1 MHSTLILSRLLP
13 FDIKMAWL
21 YKAKRRK
28 ELGDNYVNRE
38 LVRPVYLGD
47 LPHPAHGTHLYRRQP
62 NRRQDRCDS
71 DGIARRRG
79 ELVLDT
85 TARFLLHSHPGGEG
99 RAAKSGKRVKKVSTD
114 WRDISEI
121 VAEDR
126 AVRLFWVRAHAG
138 IAGNERNKLTERTA
152 LTKKTAA
159 TYDKFPLTHAKGD
172 KSGEPGGITRTI
184 RRRKHG

>member
-47 LPHPAHGTHLYRRQP
+47 LPHPTHVPEIR
-62 NRRQDRCDS
+62 DS
-71 DGIARRRG
+71 RSSLEILTGSKTYHPLSHEAR
-79 ELVLDT
+79 
-85 TARFLLHSHPGGEG
+85 
-99 RAAKSGKRVKKVSTD
+99 
-114 WRDISEI
+114 RDISEI

-138 IAGNERNKLTERTA
+138 IARNERNKLTERTA
-152 LTKKTAA
+152 LTKKTAT
-159 TYDKFPLTHAKGD
+159 TYDRFPLSHAK
-172 KSGEPGGITRTI
+172 KI
-184 RRRKHG
+184 RAASLEE